1 MGNHIIIAGYPSK
14 DQLQGASAQIV
25 SLFFHLCR
33 KLDAARVE
41 ARKAGGSVV
50 AAVEQTQRVY
60 GYRLV
65 LAGALRGSVYGIS
78 RGLLEMEIAERWLR
92 VAIALAP
99 IPFFVRFLWMWMT
112 GLSTMDELERRI
124 QPEALAL
131 AFPLMAVLLMTF
143 GLLEIAA
150 GLNPD
155 DWSCRHV
162 RLMMPALYYAGL
174 WRAKR
179 RYE

>member
-1 MGNHIIIAGYPSK
+1 MVPI
-14 DQLQGASAQIV
+14 
-25 SLFFHLCR
+25 FFHLRR
-33 KLDAARVE
+33 KLDAARAE
-41 ARKAGGSVV
+41 ARKAGGSAA

-65 LAGALRGSVYGIS
+65 LAGALWASVYGIS

-124 QPEALAL
+124 QLEALAL
-131 AFPLMAVLLMTF
+131 AFPLMAVLLMTL
-143 GLLEIAA
+143 GLLEIAV

-155 DWSCRHV
+155 DWSYRHV
-162 RLMMPALYYAGL
+162 WLMMPMLYYFSL

>member
-1 MGNHIIIAGYPSK
+1 MVPI
-14 DQLQGASAQIV
+14 
-25 SLFFHLCR
+25 FFHLRR
-33 KLDAARVE
+33 KLDAARAE
-41 ARKAGGSVV
+41 ARKAGGSAT

-65 LAGALRGSVYGIS
+65 LAGALWASVYGIS

-99 IPFFVRFLWMWMT
+99 IPFFVSFLWMWMT
-112 GLSTMDELERRI
+112 GLGSMDELERRI
-124 QPEALAL
+124 QLEALAL
-131 AFPLMAVLLMTF
+131 AFPLMAVLLMTL
-143 GLLEIAA
+143 GLLEIAV
-150 GLNPD
+150 GLNPE
-155 DWSCRHV
+155 DWSYRHV
-162 RLMMPALYYAGL
+162 WLMMPMLYYASL

>member
-1 MGNHIIIAGYPSK
+1 MIPILFHIR
-14 DQLQGASAQIV
+14 
-25 SLFFHLCR
+25 R
-33 KLDAARVE
+33 KLDAAKAE
-41 ARKAGGSVV
+41 ANKAGG
-50 AAVEQTQRVY
+50 AAADAIEQTQRVY

-65 LAGALRGSVYGIS
+65 LAGALWASVYGIS
-78 RGLLEMEIAERWLR
+78 RGLLELESAEPWLR

-112 GLSTMDELERRI
+112 GLGTMDELERRI
-124 QPEALAL
+124 QLEALAL
-131 AFPLMAVLLMTF
+131 AFPLMAVLLMTL
-143 GLLEIAA
+143 GLLEVAV

-155 DWSCRHV
+155 DWSFRHV
-162 RLMMPALYYAGL
+162 WLMMPMLYYFSL